1 MAVCEKF
8 GMKIGYGD
16 SKFMLLT
23 GSKSKLI
30 GNSVTYTILII
41 GSVIMAMPFIWMFAS
56 SFKDIGEIWSF
67 PPVFLPKK
75 FLWKNY
81 LDAWKSLPFDR
92 FLFNTVFV
100 TICVTIGQLFT
111 CSLGGYAFSRLQ
123 FPGRNKLFIGYL
135 ATLMIPFPV
144 IMIPL
149 FVTMKYL
156 GWVDS
161 LKALIIPGLFSAW
174 GTFLMRQFMLG
185 IPKDLEDAAKIE
197 GCSFWGL
204 YWRIIMPLCKPVLAT
219 LGIFT
224 FMGTWNDFLWPLIMI
239 NTIPKKTLPL
249 GLVMFQARVAAETP
263 WHLIMAAACF
273 TILPILIL
281 FIIGQKYYVK
291 GIVTTGMKG

>member
-1 MAVCEKF
+1 
-8 GMKIGYGD
+8 
-16 SKFMLLT
+16 MLLT
-23 GSKSKLI
+23 KTKIKFLGDSI
-30 GNSVTYTILII
+30 TYIILIV
-41 GSVIMAMPFIWMFAS
+41 GSIIMSMPFLWMVAS
-56 SFKDIGEIWSF
+56 SFKSIGEIWTF
-67 PPVFLPKK
+67 PPVFLPKE
-75 FLWKNY
+75 FLWHNY
-81 LDAWKSLPFDR
+81 ADAWKALPFNR
-92 FLFNTVFV
+92 FFFNTVFV
-100 TICVTIGQLFT
+100 TVIVTVGQLFT
-111 CSLGGYAFSRLQ
+111 CSLGGFAFARLN
-123 FPGRNKLFIGYL
+123 FPGRDKLFIGYL

-149 FVTMKYL
+149 FITMRYL
-156 GWVDS
+156 DWVDN
-161 LKALIIPGLFSAW
+161 LIALIVPWLFSAW

-224 FMGTWNDFLWPLIMI
+224 FMWTWNDFLWPLIMI

-249 GLVMFQARVAAETP
+249 GLVMFQARMAAETP
-263 WHLIMAAACF
+263 WNLIMAAACF